1 MEREAGTRSEV
12 TAGLPPSTI
21 RGQSWAAET
30 ARTVLPSVLAVG
42 LFVLAIFGV
51 LLPAFKDS
59 VLERKKDMLRELTRT
74 AHAVLAFQ
82 EAKVRQGRKTERQ
95 AQQEA
100 IAQLRRLR
108 YGPEG
113 KDYFWVNDLHPR
125 MVMHPYRP
133 DLDGQSMREFR
144 DPRGTLLFVEMVKR
158 VKQGGEGFTP
168 YLWQWKDDPHRVV
181 PKLSHVRL
189 FAPWQWVVGTGVYL
203 DDVRAEVSALVRS
216 VLGVSLGILTLIGL
230 LSFYIVRNSLRGT
243 AERREAELRLAAYRD
258 SLEDLVEERTVALAL
273 ANGRLTEQVSA
284 LEAAERLK
292 EKLISDL
299 QAAASEVKT
308 LSGLLPICASC
319 KKIRDERGHWSP
331 VEVYIEHKS
340 DAEFTHGICPGC
352 AKRLYGVDDT
362 PRVSR

>member
-1 MEREAGTRSEV
+1 MTGA
-12 TAGLPPSTI
+12 LPASAL
-21 RGQSWAAET
+21 RGGSWAAET
-30 ARTVLPSVLAVG
+30 TRTVLPSVLAVG

-51 LLPAFKDS
+51 FLPAFRDS
-59 VLERKKDMLRELTRT
+59 VLERKKEMLRELTRT

-82 EAKVRQGRKTERQ
+82 EAEARQGLKTRRE

-100 IAQLRRLR
+100 VTQLRRLR

-113 KDYFWVNDLHPR
+113 KDYFWINDLQPR
-125 MVMHPYRP
+125 MIMHPYRP
-133 DLDGQSMREFR
+133 ELNGQRLTDFR

-203 DDVRAEVSALVRS
+203 DDVRAEVAALVRS
-216 VLGVSLGILTLIGL
+216 VLVVSLAILALIGL
-230 LSFYIVRNSLRGT
+230 LSFYIVRNSHRST
-243 AERREAELRLAAYRD
+243 VERRSAELRLAAYRD
-258 SLEDLVEERTVALAL
+258 SLEDLVEQRTVALAL
-273 ANGRLTEQVSA
+273 ANERLTEQVGA
-284 LEAAERLK
+284 LEAAELLK
-292 EKLISDL
+292 ERLISDL
-299 QAAASEVKT
+299 QAAAAEVKT

-319 KKIRDERGHWSP
+319 KKIRDERGQWSP
-331 VEVYIEHKS
+331 VEVYIERKS

-352 AKRLYGVDDT
+352 AKRLYGVDDEA
-362 PRVSR
+362 RVSR